1 MPDTLNNEV
10 VKLLANFM
18 SCLKSSLHEN
28 ENYVKQ
34 NLVFV
39 HASCFIPLGASVDRM
54 SHLSATTGLEFLL
67 KYTADLDCAFFFFQY
82 FLLVSACSFSI
93 MFLSFCLDINIPVS
107 VAAAGRCQRFI
118 QEYRDI
124 S

>member
-1 MPDTLNNEV
+1 M
-10 VKLLANFM
+10 LANFM

-39 HASCFIPLGASVDRM
+39 HPSCFIPLGASVNRM

-67 KYTADLDCAFFFFQY
+67 KYTADVDCAFFFLPV
-82 FLLVSACSFSI
+82 FLTGFSLFI
-93 MFLSFCLDINIPVS
+93 FYHVFVLLPGYKHSCLSSSSWQMPEAYIRV
-107 VAAAGRCQRFI
+107 
-118 QEYRDI
+118 
-124 S
+124 